1 MATARFTPGQER
13 DLRERIRNEAD
24 ALASEFAGIF
34 SRETIQRH
42 LDESFERLAPRAK
55 IVDFIPVLVYRYAR
69 ERLRALARA
78 EGLTPSDRPQ
88 VLFVCVHNAG
98 RSQIAAALTARLSG
112 GGVGVIS
119 AGSDPASEI
128 NPVVA
133 EVLHDRGIDLSEEFP
148 KPLADE
154 LVRGADAV
162 ITMGCGDACPVYPG
176 KRYLDWDVPD
186 PAGQPREVVEAIVAD
201 IEARVRGLLA
211 ELGVPVVGER

>member
-1 MATARFTPGQER
+1 MAAWYSPAQER
-13 DLRERIRNEAD
+13 ELRERIRREAD
-24 ALASEFAGIF
+24 SLASEFAGVF
-34 SRETIQRH
+34 SRETIERF
-42 LDESFERLAPRAK
+42 LDESFDRLAPRANV
-55 IVDFIPVLVYRYAR
+55 VDFIPVLGYRYAR

-78 EGLTPSDRPQ
+78 EGLTPAERPE

-112 GGVGVIS
+112 GAVGVRS

-128 NPVVA
+128 NPVVV
-133 EVLHDRGIDLSEEFP
+133 EVLRERGIDLSEEFP

-162 ITMGCGDACPVYPG
+162 ITMGCGDACPIYPG

-186 PAGQPREVVEAIVAD
+186 PAGQPREVVEAIVAE
-201 IEARVRGLLA
+201 IEARVRALLA
-211 ELGVPVVGER
+211 ELGVPTDAAG